1 MVSQV
6 DRQVLAMRGLVKA
19 TVVPINPADL
29 EIDPVRTP
37 WAGTTEA
44 LAVTTEV
51 LAVITEALAVTTEA
65 LAVITEALAGTTE
78 ARVRMVLGHRLRT

>member
-6 DRQVLAMRGLVKA
+6 DLEGLAMRGLVKA

-29 EIDPVRTP
+29 EIDPVRAT
-37 WAGTTEA
+37 WAGTTA
-44 LAVTTEV
+44 
-51 LAVITEALAVTTEA
+51 A
-65 LAVITEALAGTTE
+65 LAVITE

>member
-29 EIDPVRTP
+29 EIAPVRTT

-44 LAVTTEV
+44 LAV
-51 LAVITEALAVTTEA
+51 
-65 LAVITEALAGTTE
+65 TTE
-78 ARVRMVLGHRLRT
+78 ARVRMVLGHRLRI